1 VPREQENQLS
11 KIAITVLREGEG
23 LLALLDGR
31 FGRAFA
37 FLIVDTDSG
46 EVVETIENTGAAA
59 AHGAGTGAAGLVR
72 SAGVQAVI
80 SGRFGPKAFEALQAL
95 KIETWIAPTGIT
107 AGEALKRFREGKL
120 EKMQMQVFR

>member
-1 VPREQENQLS
+1 MS
-11 KIAITVLREGEG
+11 KIAITILQEGEG
-23 LLALLDGR
+23 LQAPLDGR

-37 FLIVDTDSG
+37 FLIVDSDSG
-46 EVVETIENTGAAA
+46 EVVKTIENTGAQA
-59 AHGAGTGAAGLVR
+59 AHGAGTGAASLVK
-72 SAGVQAVI
+72 SAGVDAVI

-95 KIETWIAPTGIT
+95 QIETWIAPAGIN